1 MENWNFIAAAFSND
15 INLNTISS
23 HFGINKKFKWEDP
36 LVLSGNRLNGIL
48 KVPENKTVY
57 IYHYGSIVFIN
68 MEYHEMQD
76 FIKYLQEI
84 DENLKNDEVSKEF
97 IDEYKLEVSKDYEYA
112 LYNDLMTANT
122 FVPYYLDILAL
133 ILSKSIALHKVEVS
147 IDKLLDSIENVINYL
162 DKGKF
167 SMSDLQI
174 YKTSAK
180 ILRYKY
186 NTISYLM
193 LLDKPKSAWDNEDIE
208 KFFSEVSSL
217 FEIDDR
223 YKKISHKSEILQD
236 ITTVFNS
243 LYHESRGTKL
253 EIMVIIL
260 ILFELILGIV
270 QLFGFK
276 L

>member
-1 MENWNFIAAAFSND
+1 MENWNFIAVAFSNE
-15 INLNTISS
+15 INLNKISS
-23 HFGINKKFKWEDP
+23 HFGITKKFKWEDP
-36 LVLSGNRLNGIL
+36 LVLSDHRLNGIL
-48 KVPENKTVY
+48 KVPENKTIY
-57 IYHYGSIVFIN
+57 IYHYGSLVFIN

-84 DENLKNDEVSKEF
+84 DENLKNDEISKEF
-97 IDEYKLEVSKDYEYA
+97 IDEYRVEVSKDYEYA

-122 FVPYYLDILAL
+122 FVPYYLDILSL
-133 ILSKSIALHKVEVS
+133 ILSKSIALHKIELN
-147 IDKLLDSIENVINYL
+147 IEKLLDSIENVINYL

-223 YKKISHKSEILQD
+223 YKKISHKSETLQD